1 MSKKKVKT
9 EKDEKKKKHISVSM
23 VEHISLAVSYGFL
36 FLFLVINI
44 VFSQEL
50 PPEYFR
56 IASGDTRE
64 LVEFFKHAR
73 KLSAFSRIFPENKN
87 LFSQYEGE
95 IYADERS
102 NRELITTLEEV
113 LVVNPKSRD
122 VLYSLALLYDKNGD
136 ELQSAEY
143 LRQARAIDPE
153 VGR

>member
-1 MSKKKVKT
+1 M
-9 EKDEKKKKHISVSM
+9 
-23 VEHISLAVSYGFL
+23 
-36 FLFLVINI
+36 
-44 VFSQEL
+44 
-50 PPEYFR
+50 
-56 IASGDTRE
+56 
-64 LVEFFKHAR
+64 
-73 KLSAFSRIFPENKN
+73 FPENKL

-95 IYADERS
+95 IYADERT

-143 LRQARAIDPE
+143 LRQARAVDPE